1 MRFTAL
7 LTYLFLSM
15 IALAQTS
22 PHHSQ
27 DSLLTDTLQLSA
39 RIVFPLG
46 RANIDT
52 RLDNNSYELGK
63 VNSTLGTIRNDTSY
77 TLRHITISGFSS
89 PEGPLALNR
98 RLSRERIDSLKAYL
112 SERINLPP
120 GKIKAREWGEDWKGV
135 EAFVLQCSDKQL
147 PHRAQLLNI
156 IRLHWPDEVKERQI
170 RRRYPQDFQ
179 YLMRHCMPFL
189 RRAEL
194 SLNFL
199 YARVHNASVSASVC
213 DGSLIAPPV
222 DTIAP
227 SVDTITSP
235 VDTLPVIP
243 CPSDHRFAVKTNL
256 LYDAALIPN
265 IGIEVYL
272 GKRLSLTADWFYTWF
287 SSDNRHRYWQ
297 GYGGYLG
304 ARYWF
309 SPLISK
315 DRPCSPFQ
323 FTGHHLGIYMLG
335 MTYDVEWGGR
345 GYQAAHFGFGGG
357 VEYGYAFKLNRCL
370 RLDLSIGVGFQDG
383 EYKEYVP
390 LDGHYVWDSTHKRH
404 WWGPTKAEVSLVW
417 VIK

>member
-1 MRFTAL
+1 M
-7 LTYLFLSM
+7 SM
-15 IALAQTS
+15 IALAQTNS
-22 PHHSQ
+22 YQSQ
-27 DSLLTDTLQLSA
+27 DSLLSDTLQMSA

-46 RANIDT
+46 KANIDT
-52 RLDNNSYELGK
+52 RLGNNSYELGK
-63 VNSTLGTIRNDTSY
+63 INGTLGTIRNDTCY
-77 TLRHITISGFSS
+77 TLRGLTISGFSS

-112 SERINLPP
+112 SERIDLPP
-120 GKIKAREWGEDWKGV
+120 GWIKARDWGEDWKGV
-135 EAFVLQCSDKQL
+135 EDFVLQCTDEQL

-194 SLNFL
+194 TLNFL
-199 YARVHNASVSASVC
+199 YARVSTPAPVVC
-213 DGSLIAPPV
+213 DGSPIASPV
-222 DTIAP
+222 VCADTIASPVTAASDTIAP
-227 SVDTITSP
+227 V
-235 VDTLPVIP
+235 P
-243 CPSDHRFAVKTNL
+243 CPSDSRLAVKTNL

-265 IGIEVYL
+265 IGLEVYL
-272 GKRLSLTADWFYTWF
+272 GKRISLTADWFYTWF

-315 DRPCSPFQ
+315 DNPCSPFA

-370 RLDLSIGVGFQDG
+370 RLDLSLGVGFQDG

-417 VIK
+417 VLK